1 MSSDEEGIDN
11 EDQQELEQEEEVDEE
26 VGGDTLFFY

>member
-26 VGGDTLFFY
+26 VGGDTLFSY